1 MSRSLHSEFGP
12 PAIGGLLRLAW
23 DEHRTHMYDRV
34 IAAGFEDVTQAQFEI
49 FRFPGPDGMRP
60 GEVAELAGL
69 SKQAVNDVLGQL
81 EHNGYLTRGP
91 HPEDGRARIV
101 HLTDRGWELQRLA
114 HETSRE
120 LEAAWA
126 QTIGEERFADL
137 RSALEEIVERGLATA
152 SSP

>member
-1 MSRSLHSEFGP
+1 MSSSLQSRFGP

-23 DEHRTHMYDRV
+23 DAHRRRMYERV
-34 IAAGFEDVTQAQFEI
+34 MAAGFDDVTPAQFEI
-49 FRFPGPDGMRP
+49 FRFPGVDGMRP

-81 EHNGYLTRGP
+81 ERSGYLTRGA
-91 HPEDGRARIV
+91 HPDDGRARVV
-101 HLTDRGWELQRLA
+101 HLTDRGWELQRIS

-120 LEAAWA
+120 LEAEWA
-126 QTIGEERFADL
+126 RAIGEKRFAAL
-137 RSALEEIVERGLATA
+137 RAALEDLVASG